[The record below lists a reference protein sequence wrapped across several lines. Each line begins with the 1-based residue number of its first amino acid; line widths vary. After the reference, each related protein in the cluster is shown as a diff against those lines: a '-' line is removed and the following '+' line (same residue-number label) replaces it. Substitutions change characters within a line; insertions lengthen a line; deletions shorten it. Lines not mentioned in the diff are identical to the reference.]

1 MKLVIVV
8 LLALSLLLTV
18 DNSWMNVLGAVRNK
32 VVFARHNQK
41 YGAYQ
46 LRTEY
51 NKRLGVSLASAIGFM
66 IIAVGAPFVISKM
79 GGEEEVEVKD
89 TGVIE
94 AFTIVHIP
102 IPGNPIKPP
111 FIAAS
116 ILLDGT
122 DMACLHLVSE
132 VPTEQVHVGMRVQAV
147 WRPREEWDYTFENIA
162 WFKPAEGA

>member
-1 MKLVIVV
+1 MTDAREPVTGIEVPIYLNYEFTAGAA
-8 LLALSLLLTV
+8 LA
-18 DNSWMNVLGAVRNK
+18 R
-32 VVFARHNQK
+32 F
-41 YGAYQ
+41 
-46 LRTEY
+46 
-51 NKRLGVSLASAIGFM
+51 LASIREGR
-66 IIAVGAPFVISKM
+66 IM
-79 GGEEEVEVKD
+79 GQRCPGCASVYVPPRGSCSRCGIPTEEEVEVKD

-122 DMACLHLVSE
+122 DMACLHLVNE
-132 VPTEQVHVGMRVQAV
+132 VATEKVHVGMRVQAV

>member
-1 MKLVIVV
+1 MTDAREPVTGIEVPIYLDYEFTAGAA
-8 LLALSLLLTV
+8 LA
-18 DNSWMNVLGAVRNK
+18 R
-32 VVFARHNQK
+32 F
-41 YGAYQ
+41 
-46 LRTEY
+46 
-51 NKRLGVSLASAIGFM
+51 LASIREGR
-66 IIAVGAPFVISKM
+66 IVGQRCPGCASVYVPPRGSCSRCGIPT
-79 GGEEEVEVKD
+79 EEEVEVKD

-132 VPTEQVHVGMRVQAV
+132 VPTEQVHVGMRVRAV
-147 WRPREEWDYTFENIA
+147 WKPREEWDYTFENIA

>member
-1 MKLVIVV
+1 MTEAREPVTGIEVPIYLQYEFTAGA
-8 LLALSLLLTV
+8 ALS
-18 DNSWMNVLGAVRNK
+18 R
-32 VVFARHNQK
+32 F
-41 YGAYQ
+41 
-46 LRTEY
+46 
-51 NKRLGVSLASAIGFM
+51 LAGIREGR
-66 IIAVGAPFVISKM
+66 IM
-79 GGEEEVEVKD
+79 GQRCPGCASVYVPPRGSCSRCGIPTEEEVEVKD

-122 DMACLHLVSE
+122 DMACLHLVNE
-132 VPTEQVHVGMRVQAV
+132 VQTEKVHVGMRVQAV
-147 WRPREEWDYTFENIA
+147 WKPREEWDYTFENIA